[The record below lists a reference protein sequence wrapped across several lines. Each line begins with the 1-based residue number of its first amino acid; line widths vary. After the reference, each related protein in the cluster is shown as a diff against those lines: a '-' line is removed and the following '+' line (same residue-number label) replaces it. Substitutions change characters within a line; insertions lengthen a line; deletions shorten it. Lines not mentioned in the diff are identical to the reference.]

1 VQGLR
6 RQRYVLRA
14 GEKEFFDARRCRGQ
28 YVRSTAGIKEATR
41 SGGLGGNQV
50 M

>member
-28 YVRSTAGIKEATR
+28 YVRSTAGMKEAR
-41 SGGLGGNQV
+41 VQEV
-50 M
+50 WRQQHM